1 MIYIFT
7 ALYCE
12 AHAFIQYFKL
22 ARDRS
27 NPRFQVFCNEKAGVR
42 LTVTGTGAVPAA
54 ASVGSICTQYCAG
67 NGDFLVNIG
76 VCADLTKSPEPAILY
91 LCNQI
96 VEQATGRTF
105 YPDMLYRHSFRE
117 GCVVTGARQLD
128 GYPGSGEAAPAP
140 APGACLYDMEAAAIY
155 QAGAYFFGPHQMT
168 FLKIRSDAGNAA
180 AVTPGQVERL
190 AGQCLEPIAAY
201 IRQLCRIGKTEGQRG
216 TAWGEKERDCTE
228 RLCSDMHCSQTMGDS
243 VRQHIRYSV
252 LAGID
257 YESVIREMYDEGELP
272 CKDKREGKLCF
283 EKLKRR
289 LL

>member
-27 NPRFQVFCNEKAGVR
+27 NPRFQVFCNEETGVR
-42 LTVTGTGAVPAA
+42 LTVTGTGPVPAA
-54 ASVGSICTQYCAG
+54 AVVASICTQYCVG
-67 NGDFLVNIG
+67 HGDFLVNIG
-76 VCADLTKSPEPAILY
+76 VCADLTREQEPAILY
-91 LCNQI
+91 LCNRI
-96 VEQATGRTF
+96 VEQTTGKTF
-105 YPDMLYRHSFRE
+105 YPDILYRHSFQE
-117 GCVVTGARQLD
+117 GCVVTGARQLN
-128 GYPGSGEAAPAP
+128 GYPDSGEIAPVR
-140 APGACLYDMEAAAIY
+140 GVCLYDMEAAAVY

-180 AVTPGQVERL
+180 AVSPGQVERL
-190 AGQCLEPIAAY
+190 AEQCLEPIAAY
-201 IRQLCRIGKTEGQRG
+201 IERLCIIGRNEKQRE
-216 TAWGEKERDCTE
+216 TAWGDKERNYAE
-228 RLCSDMHCSQTMGDS
+228 QLCSDMHCSRTMSDS
-243 VRQHIRYSV
+243 VRQHIRYFS

-257 YESVIREMYDEGELP
+257 YESVIRKLYDTGELP
-272 CKDKREGKLCF
+272 CRDKREGKRCF